1 LRNRENHN
9 PLPATYSA
17 GLDKDMWTDP
27 NMNYLIADSSVSTCN
42 IRFKGHLVEKL
53 VLDKLSLAG
62 LVLLTEFGQ

>member
-1 LRNRENHN
+1 
-9 PLPATYSA
+9 
-17 GLDKDMWTDP
+17 MWTDP
-27 NMNYLIADSSVSTCN
+27 NLNYLIADASVWVCN